1 MGMTLKQAA
10 STLGVSTSASKE
22 EISEAYREL
31 IKKCHPDMNRHA
43 DVAEKA
49 KLDKMF
55 KELVQARKVMLNPSL
70 ADPEPQPTVVNTSNT
85 NSGTYS
91 RPQQPAGANASA
103 FSNMG
108 GGGTSAGSTAR
119 TPHADDV
126 YLGGG
131 TRVTEAARIVDPY
144 IANSSTSTTP
154 PPVYNTATTFHTGTP
169 RVKDN
174 VEDDLADEYS
184 KAAEKRYRTFADNIR
199 FTTSLLSTAL
209 LVVTIGY
216 LFAIGAADAYELLDI
231 RNPIV
236 LGVIAALV
244 KLVIYD
250 PLIAYHVRNRGARSI
265 GRFAVTGV
273 EMLVLG
279 VAVAL
284 LFIFSGIDATLL
296 LPAYAMCG
304 AGVVCIVA
312 GILGAMLKRRRAA
325 KKAEKLAMGMH

>member
-1 MGMTLKQAA
+1 MSMTLKQAA
-10 STLGVSTSASKE
+10 SALGVSTSASKE

-43 DVAEKA
+43 DATEKA

-70 ADPEPQPTVVNTSNT
+70 ADPEPQPTVVNTGNT
-85 NSGTYS
+85 SSGSYS
-91 RPQQPAGANASA
+91 RPQQPARTSASA
-103 FSNMG
+103 FANMG
-108 GGGTSAGSTAR
+108 GGSASTASTAR

-131 TRVTEAARIVDPY
+131 ARVTETARIVDPY
-144 IANSSTSTTP
+144 TPNTNASTP

-174 VEDDLADEYS
+174 VEDDLADEYG

-209 LVVTIGY
+209 LVITIGY
-216 LFAIGAADAYELLDI
+216 LFATGAADSYELLDI
-231 RNPIV
+231 RNPVVI
-236 LGVIAALV
+236 GIIAALV

-250 PLIAYHVRNRGARSI
+250 PLIAYHVQNRGARSI
-265 GRFAVTGV
+265 GRFAATGV

-279 VAVAL
+279 VVVTL
-284 LFIFSGIDATLL
+284 LFIFSGIDAAML

-312 GILGAMLKRRRAA
+312 GILGTMLKRRRAA
-325 KKAEKLAMGMH
+325 KKAEKLAMGIH